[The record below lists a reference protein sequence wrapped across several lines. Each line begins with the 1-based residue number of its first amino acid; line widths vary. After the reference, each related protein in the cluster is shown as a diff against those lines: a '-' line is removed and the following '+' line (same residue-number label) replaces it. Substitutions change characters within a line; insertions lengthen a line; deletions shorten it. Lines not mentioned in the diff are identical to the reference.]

1 MTHQQWVVFR
11 WKRIPKE
18 GICGFVALDLRFS
31 TLYGMGFEQQNCV
44 VWKAD
49 GQSDGSW
56 WAISVF
62 VYLSLSLCWWLS
74 QSELLIPPTRY
85 YPKKEAFSSIIQ
97 TMDGWYILYHMLFLL
112 NDSYTDMHMPHV
124 CVIIIPSRLGWLQK
138 TINICWRLG
147 NHQLVHPLPTT
158 IRKSFRH
165 VRDPQDI
172 FGYLCPLPQVTCAWR
187 LAGTTWPMLLAL
199 VISARDGKI
208 WPPGWLGVGWAET
221 STSTSILGH
230 LGPGMKLE
238 TMNHHDAVI
247 FFRWLPR
254 VCVLNHQEL
263 VEKAHGAT
271 EQKGFPLKVQWWVGQ
286 NGKTWGDGEGHPWI
300 MIYTLQWY

>member
-1 MTHQQWVVFR
+1 LKSRRTIWWKLMGDFSFCLLVPFPLLVTES
-11 WKRIPKE
+11 KRIADTSHQVLPKE
-18 GICGFVALDLRFS
+18 RGIFIDNPDNGRLIYTVSHVVSFERFLHRHAYA
-31 TLYGMGFEQQNCV
+31 TC
-44 VWKAD
+44 
-49 GQSDGSW
+49 
-56 WAISVF
+56 
-62 VYLSLSLCWWLS
+62 
-74 QSELLIPPTRY
+74 
-85 YPKKEAFSSIIQ
+85 
-97 TMDGWYILYHMLFLL
+97 
-112 NDSYTDMHMPHV
+112 V